1 MEAAMPFDGERFG
14 KDIVTAVK
22 SHLEKE
28 LEPLRERIRMLER
41 RPTLR
46 YEGVWQAGKTYQRG
60 NVVTDAGSMWHANI
74 ATSARPGSDTSAW
87 TLAVKR
93 GRDGT

>member
-1 MEAAMPFDGERFG
+1 MDGEKFG
-14 KDIVTAVK
+14 RDIVEAVK
-22 SHLEKE
+22 AYVARETE
-28 LEPLRERIRMLER
+28 ELRERIRALER

-46 YEGVWQAGKTYQRG
+46 YEGVWQSGKTYQRG

-93 GRDGT
+93 GRDAT